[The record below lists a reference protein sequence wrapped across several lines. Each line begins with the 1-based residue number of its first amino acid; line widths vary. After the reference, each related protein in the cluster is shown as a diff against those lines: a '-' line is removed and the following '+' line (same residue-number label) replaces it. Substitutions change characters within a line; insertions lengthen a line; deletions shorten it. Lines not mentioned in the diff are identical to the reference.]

1 MAKDFLGTQIRTY
14 KIIASGSSPTDRAKL
29 LIYGVDAAANY
40 DGHINQT
47 YFNTSSIGSDVFL
60 FISGSKNSK
69 NVATNRITVFG
80 GDAYIS
86 GVLFAELGFSGSHTT
101 LIGGAP
107 AFLAGPGITL
117 LSNSLGQVVIS
128 SSLSFSAGPGITV
141 TTASNGRVEISS
153 SYTFVAGPN
162 VTIVTNSNG
171 RVEIS
176 SSTTS
181 TAQSGSILSFGIADF
196 GTSIQT
202 THTNIGQIVFNAA
215 EHTGSIYLRS
225 VLSTTNASVSASIRL
240 YNVSVNDFVDIGG
253 TGVKVLTT
261 TSTTPVIK
269 ESIDLRTAANFS
281 AGQAIYELQLAAQAT
296 TDAVYLGG
304 AEFRVTGS
312 VGAQAAATST
322 AYFLSN
328 SAYPDTGLP
337 RLAFTNGG
345 KITLVP
351 DKTSNEAPT
360 YLTKTMRLTFQDG
373 IQRIYTGSVA
383 LFLSSTLNG
392 QGGYDASGSIATN
405 GEGWY
410 YCYMVPSGSNTSTGS
425 LAVIASKQCPTGST
439 SWGPSGYS
447 NFRYIGPVFWAT
459 TGKGTPG
466 FEPFYQTD
474 SKTFT
479 FLNHDSHY
487 YLYQHS
493 NALPTSSLNVTDG
506 SGTTKLPTT
515 VSKIFAQLE
524 QYHTS
529 ALATSI
535 LSHRIYL
542 PLAYELSYQPYFE
555 SFTNGT
561 TDWKFVDLDIPI
573 GYPLENQPWNITHQ
587 TFWQAGTPVSDTLN
601 VYLKWK
607 GFEDGFLDTAK
618 IGPTSNT
625 ASIGVGT
632 ADTVTT
638 ITTSVAVTAS
648 NIFSYTMPQDSVID
662 FDANFVAR
670 GQTNSFNRARYRRN
684 FLAYRSGSGNAVIQG
699 GTVFATAT
707 DIETIAGYDVNI
719 WALGTNIIFDVTAS
733 TDEGVNWKLTVRKNQ
748 V

>member
-29 LIYGVDAAANY
+29 LIYGVDAASNY
-40 DGHINQT
+40 DGHISQT
-47 YFNTSSIGSDVFL
+47 YFNTSSIGADVFL
-60 FISGSKNSK
+60 FVSGSRNSKNS
-69 NVATNRITVFG
+69 ATNKISVFG
-80 GDAYIS
+80 GDVYVS
-86 GVLFAELGFSGSHTT
+86 GCLFAELGFSGSHTT

-117 LSNSLGQVVIS
+117 LSNSLGQVVVS
-128 SSLSFSAGPGITV
+128 SSF
-141 TTASNGRVEISS
+141 
-153 SYTFVAGPN
+153 TFVAGPN
-162 VTIVTNSNG
+162 ITIVTNSNG

-176 SSTTS
+176 ASATS
-181 TAQSGSILSFGIADF
+181 TAPSGSILSFGISDY

-202 THTNIGQIVFNAA
+202 THTNVGQIVFNAG

-225 VLSTTNASVSASIRL
+225 ILSTTNASVSASIRL

-269 ESIDLRTAANFS
+269 ESIDLRSAANFS

-360 YLTKTMRLTFQDG
+360 YLTKTMRMTFQDG
-373 IQRIYTGSVA
+373 IQRTYTGSVA

-392 QGGYDASGSIATN
+392 QGGFDASGSIATN

-410 YCYMVPSGSNTSTGS
+410 YCYMVPSGSNASTAS
-425 LAVIASKQCPTGST
+425 LAVITSKQCPTGST
-439 SWGPSGYS
+439 AWGPSGYS

-459 TGKGTPG
+459 TGKANPG

-479 FLNHDSHY
+479 FLNHDFSY
-487 YLYQHS
+487 YIYTVTNS
-493 NALPTSSLNVTDG
+493 IPTSSVNVTDG
-506 SGTTKLPTT
+506 SGTAKLPTT
-515 VSKIFAQLE
+515 VSKIFAGFE

-529 ALATSI
+529 ALATSV
-535 LSHRIYL
+535 LLHEIYL
-542 PLAYELSYQPYFE
+542 PLAYELGYQPYF
-555 SFTNGT
+555 TNYTKGT
-561 TDWKFVDLDIPI
+561 TDRIYVDLEIPI
-573 GYPLENQPWNITHQ
+573 GYPLENQPWNITHK
-587 TFWQAGTPVSDTLN
+587 TTWFAGTPASDVLN
-601 VYLKWK
+601 VYLRWK
-607 GFEDGFLDTAK
+607 GFEDGFLDTAR

-638 ITTSVAVTAS
+638 VTTSVAVTAS

-684 FLAYRSGSGNAVIQG
+684 FLAYRSGSSDAVIQG
-699 GTVFATAT
+699 GTVFTSTT
-707 DIETIAGYDVNI
+707 DVESVAGYDVNI
-719 WALGTNIIFDVTAS
+719 WTLGTNIIFDVTAS
-733 TDEGVNWKLTVRKNQ
+733 TAEGVNWKLTVRKNQ
-748 V
+748 I